1 MPSQDILIEIS
12 KMISYHLRHEP
23 KALNLELD
31 LEGFTN
37 LDFFVVSFNQKY
49 ESQFG
54 KISEEIIQKILEIS
68 DKKRFEIQNN
78 QIRAKYGHSLNQ
90 IQLKY
95 PKLEQNITLFHGT
108 NLESLPTIK
117 MEGLKPMARLFVH
130 LTDSLKLAEQT
141 ALRKKSKIIILTID
155 TQKLIQSQEV
165 LVAGFGIYLT
175 GNVSPKFLILC

>member
-1 MPSQDILIEIS
+1 
-12 KMISYHLRHEP
+12 MISYHLRHDP

-37 LDFFVVSFNQKY
+37 LNFFVVNFNQKY
-49 ESQFG
+49 QSQFG
-54 KISEEIIQKILEIS
+54 KINEQTIQKILEIS
-68 DKKRFEIQNN
+68 DKKRFEIEDN

-117 MEGLKPMARLFVH
+117 MEGLKPMTRLFVH

-141 ALRKKSKIIILTID
+141 ALRKNSNIIILTID
-155 TQKLIQSQEV
+155 TQKLIQNQEV

-175 GNVSPKFLILC
+175 GQILPEFLILC